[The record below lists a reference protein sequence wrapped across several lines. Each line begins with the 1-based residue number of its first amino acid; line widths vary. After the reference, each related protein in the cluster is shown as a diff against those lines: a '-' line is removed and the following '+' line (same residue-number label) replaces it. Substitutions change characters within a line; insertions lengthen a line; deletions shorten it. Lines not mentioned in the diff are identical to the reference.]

1 MNTLGGQT
9 DPLFVRCVKPNE
21 QKQPR
26 KADKV
31 MVLEQLRCGGVLE
44 AIRIS
49 RAGYPNRRTYDDFY
63 KVRTISSFLCLPSTT
78 VCPQLFALN

>member
-1 MNTLGGQT
+1 MNTLGQT

-63 KVRTISSFLCLPSTT
+63 KVRTNPSSSSS
-78 VCPQLFALN
+78 LFALN